1 MNFKKTSHIIIAYI
15 LLFPPIALL
24 LYAILSY
31 SIFLNFQE
39 KITQDI
45 VKMEKSAIS
54 KSSKKAIKAKAITLA
69 RLLDRQVDFKHFLED
84 IRDIRSIKSVD
95 HIDVAVLDENNTIL
109 FPKDTKH
116 KNFEY
121 TKTVKPNSCLE
132 DENIIA
138 YATND
143 NKYKLKIVTFIDKSE
158 IKQKLGAFRD
168 SIAQKAQ
175 DSIKKSLILLIII
188 WSILVALSF
197 YITLIINR
205 KLKEYRETLSE
216 TNNTIIFQS
225 RKAMLGELLPMI
237 AHQWRQPI
245 NKIASVLMRMRMEIA
260 KGDPNPSV
268 LDRHCQTIENSVELM
283 SNTIDDFR
291 RFYRPKESPEPTD
304 LSVVVRKAIYFLD
317 ELLDKKNI
325 NIQQN
330 LAPVKLNIYSNE
342 LLQVVINLIKNASDA
357 VEEGGMISITLKE
370 SEDFVELMVEDDG
383 TGIPQDKLEKI
394 FEAHESTKQG
404 SMGLGLYMSKIIVE
418 DHFKGTIVAYNTE
431 VGAGFL
437 IRLPKSY

>member
-1 MNFKKTSHIIIAYI
+1 MNFKKTSHAIITYI

-24 LYAILSY
+24 VYAILSY
-31 SIFLNFQE
+31 SIFLNFQ
-39 KITQDI
+39 KRITQDI
-45 VKMEKSAIS
+45 IKMEQSAIS
-54 KSSKKAIKAKAITLA
+54 KTSKKAIKAKATTLNK
-69 RLLDRQVDFKHFLED
+69 LLNRQTDPKYFLED
-84 IRDIRSIKSVD
+84 IKDISSIKYVD
-95 HIDVAVLDENNTIL
+95 NIDIAILDKNNKVI
-109 FPKDTKH
+109 FPEKSDN
-116 KNFEY
+116 KNFSY
-121 TKTVKPNSCLE
+121 TQYVAPQSCYE
-132 DENIIA
+132 DDKIIA
-138 YATND
+138 YATNK
-143 NKYKLKIVTFIDKSE
+143 NKYKLKIVAFIDKTT
-158 IKQKLGAFRD
+158 IKQKLGELKT
-168 SIAQKAQ
+168 SIGEKAQ
-175 DSIKKSLILLIII
+175 ESIKNSLILLIII
-188 WSILVALSF
+188 WTILVALSL
-197 YITLIINR
+197 YVTLVINR
-205 KLKEYRETLSE
+205 KLKEYKETLAN

-283 SNTIDDFR
+283 SNTVDDFR
-291 RFYRPKESPEPTD
+291 SFYRPKENPEPTD
-304 LSVVVRKAIYFLD
+304 ISIVVRKAVYFLD
-317 ELLDKKNI
+317 ELLEKKRI
-325 NIQQN
+325 KIKQN
-330 LAPVKLNIYSNE
+330 LASVSLRIHANE

-357 VEEGGMISITLKE
+357 VDEGGMISITLRE
-370 SEDFVELMVEDDG
+370 NNEYVELMIEDDG